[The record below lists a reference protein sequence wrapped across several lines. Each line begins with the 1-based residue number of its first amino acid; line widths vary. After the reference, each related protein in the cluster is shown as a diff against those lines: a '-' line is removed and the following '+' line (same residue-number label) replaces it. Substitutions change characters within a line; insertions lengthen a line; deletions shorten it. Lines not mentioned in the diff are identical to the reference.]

1 MWTDVW
7 TDVRTDVRA
16 DVRIN
21 VQTTRYGSLLLIL
34 IGLLV
39 FAASIPL
46 TAQTQV
52 PPPTPP
58 PQSARQAL
66 IEMFFGKGEND
77 FAKHLPDAAH
87 QTLIHKDETERTS
100 VVLRIA
106 TIGRETVAQGQHVET
121 FDVGPTLLVTEPTPG
136 HEKIEAVVEH
146 DSLFGEEDEIELSFH
161 YYKDGQLQSLPVVPR
176 LTFTLKQEKE
186 IWRLT
191 EVTAA
196 AHIPLTDPD
205 YLQELRREQNEAN
218 ESAAQNR
225 VNGIAATETGYAAQH
240 PDLGY
245 TCTLANL
252 FPQEPAPEG
261 GASPFAEDA
270 SEESNG
276 YRFAITGC
284 AGTPATKFRASAVP
298 TDADA
303 GQKTFCSDASGI
315 LKFTTDGKS
324 STCFSEGQ
332 PVNPPGPPRMID

>member
-1 MWTDVW
+1 M
-7 TDVRTDVRA
+7 R
-16 DVRIN
+16 RICR
-21 VQTTRYGSLLLIL
+21 VLIWIVACHISLI
-34 IGLLV
+34 
-39 FAASIPL
+39 AQAR
-46 TAQTQV
+46 AQT
-52 PPPTPP
+52 PTPPP

-77 FAKHLPDAAH
+77 FAKHLPDAAR
-87 QTLIHKDETERTS
+87 QALIHKGETERTS
-100 VVLRIA
+100 VVLRIS
-106 TIGRETVAQGQHVET
+106 TIGRQLAAEGGGHIET
-121 FDVGPTLLVTEPTPG
+121 FDDGATLLVTEPNPG
-136 HEKIEAVVEH
+136 HDKIEAIVEH
-146 DSLFGEEDEIELSFH
+146 DSLLGEEDEIELSFR
-161 YYKDGQLQSLPVVPR
+161 YYKEGKMQTLPLVPR

-218 ESAAQNR
+218 EGAAQSR
-225 VNGIAATETGYAAQH
+225 VNSIAVSETTYAAQH

-252 FPQEPAPEG
+252 FPPVPANENGP
-261 GASPFAEDA
+261 SPFAEDA
-270 SEESNG
+270 SEEANG

-284 AGTPATKFRASAVP
+284 VGTPASKFRVSAVP

-303 GQKTFCSDASGI
+303 GQKTFCSDASGT

-324 STCFSEGQ
+324 STCFSQGQ
-332 PVNPPGPPRMID
+332 SVNPPGPPPPMID

>member
-1 MWTDVW
+1 MWTDVQ
-7 TDVRTDVRA
+7 TGVRA
-16 DVRIN
+16 
-21 VQTTRYGSLLLIL
+21 TRHSSLRLLLIA
-34 IGLLV
+34 LLV
-39 FAASIPL
+39 FAAGIPL
-46 TAQTQV
+46 TAQT
-52 PPPTPP
+52 PAPSPAP

-87 QTLIHKDETERTS
+87 QALIHKGETERTS
-100 VVLRIA
+100 VVLRIS
-106 TIGRETVAQGQHVET
+106 TIGRQLAAEGGGHIET
-121 FDVGPTLLVTEPTPG
+121 FDEGATLLVTEPNPG
-136 HEKIEAVVEH
+136 HDKIEAIVEH
-146 DSLFGEEDEIELSFH
+146 DSLVGEEDEIELSFH
-161 YYKDGQLQSLPVVPR
+161 YYKEGQLQTLPLVPR

-218 ESAAQNR
+218 EGAAQNR
-225 VNGIAATETGYAAQH
+225 VNSIAASETSYAAQH

-252 FPQEPAPEG
+252 FPQEPATEN

-270 SEESNG
+270 AEESNG

-284 AGTPATKFRASAVP
+284 VGTPASKFRVSAVP
-298 TDADA
+298 SDADA
-303 GQKTFCSDASGI
+303 GQKTFCSDASGT
-315 LKFTTDGKS
+315 LKFTADGKS
-324 STCFSEGQ
+324 SSCFSEGQ
-332 PVNPPGPPRMID
+332 PVNPPGPPRMVD

>member
-1 MWTDVW
+1 MR
-7 TDVRTDVRA
+7 TDVRTDVQT
-16 DVRIN
+16 N
-21 VQTTRYGSLLLIL
+21 VQPTRHSSLLLSSIVL
-34 IGLLV
+34 FI
-39 FAASIPL
+39 FTASIPL
-46 TAQTQV
+46 AAQAPAQTPA
-52 PPPTPP
+52 PPS
-58 PQSARQAL
+58 PQTARQAL

-77 FAKHLPDAAH
+77 FTKHLPDEAR
-87 QTLIHKDETERTS
+87 QTLIRKGETERTS
-100 VVLRIA
+100 VVLRIS
-106 TIGRETVAQGQHVET
+106 TIGRQLAAEGGGHIET
-121 FDVGPTLLVTEPTPG
+121 FDEGATLLVTEPTPG

-146 DSLFGEEDEIELSFH
+146 DNLLGEEDEIELSFH
-161 YYKDGQLQSLPVVPR
+161 YYKEGQLQSLPVVPR

-218 ESAAQNR
+218 EGAAQNR
-225 VNGIAATETGYAAQH
+225 VNAIAASETGYAAQH

-252 FPQEPAPEG
+252 FPQVPATENEP
-261 GASPFAEDA
+261 SPYAEDA

-284 AGTPATKFRASAVP
+284 VGTPASKFRVSAVP
-298 TDADA
+298 SDADA
-303 GQKTFCSDASGI
+303 GQKTFCSDASGT

-332 PVNPPGPPRMID
+332 PVNPPARRE

>member
-1 MWTDVW
+1 MP
-7 TDVRTDVRA
+7 TDVRIKMQVMRH
-16 DVRIN
+16 
-21 VQTTRYGSLLLIL
+21 GSLLLLL
-34 IGLLV
+34 IVLFIFTAGR
-39 FAASIPL
+39 PL
-46 TAQTQV
+46 TAQT
-52 PPPTPP
+52 PTPAPTPP

-77 FAKHLPDAAH
+77 FAKHLPDEAR

-100 VVLRIA
+100 VVLRIS
-106 TIGRETVAQGQHVET
+106 TLGRQMVAEGGHVET
-121 FDVGPTLLVTEPTPG
+121 FDVGPNLLVTEPNPG
-136 HEKIEAVVEH
+136 HDKIEAVVEH
-146 DSLFGEEDEIELSFH
+146 DSLLGEEDEIELSFH
-161 YYKDGQLQSLPVVPR
+161 SYKDGQLESLPVVPR

-205 YLQELRREQNEAN
+205 YLKELRHEQNEAN
-218 ESAAQNR
+218 EGAAQNR
-225 VNGIAATETGYAAQH
+225 VNSIAATETSYVAQH

-252 FPQEPAPEG
+252 FPQEQTAEN
-261 GASPFAEDA
+261 GASAFAEDA

-284 AGTPATKFRASAVP
+284 VGTPASKFRVSAVP

-303 GQKTFCSDASGI
+303 GQKTFCSDASGT

-332 PVNPPGPPRMID
+332 PVNPPTPPRMID